1 LHSSGDEHSDQE
13 DSDDEHSGE
22 DDSGDESTGDEV
34 SGDVPTGDEVS
45 GDQFSGD
52 DETACLQASMPPP
65 KPRRPTKKA
74 LSLSKKVVLQPQ
86 KAVPTR
92 FLRIRPWA
100 VRM

>member
-34 SGDVPTGDEVS
+34 SGDVSTGDEVS
-45 GDQFSGD
+45 GDEFSGE

-74 LSLSKKVVLQPQ
+74 LSMSKKVVLQPQ

-92 FLRIRPWA
+92 FLRIRP
-100 VRM
+100 